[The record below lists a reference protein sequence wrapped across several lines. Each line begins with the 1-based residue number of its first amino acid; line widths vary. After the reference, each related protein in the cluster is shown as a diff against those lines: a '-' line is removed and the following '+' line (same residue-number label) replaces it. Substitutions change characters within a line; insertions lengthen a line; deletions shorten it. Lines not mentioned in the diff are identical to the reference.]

1 MCSETDTRAFRLAG
15 RGNGREFAPQR
26 MAHASSVRHSRCNR
40 RHQARRGF
48 YQVSRRPTRIWLFS
62 IGAEL
67 IQGGERRRLAMPV
80 PLRADFDA
88 EMVRAAAERSKD
100 GPLARRAEFFP
111 CQVELIP
118 LLWAD
123 EFPCSGGNHCR
134 PGGERGFSAVSL
146 RRGFRM
152 RRGERRS
159 AMPSQ
164 FENLMI
170 FPFENIEVCY
180 DVFSRSERLRML
192 IGGEW

>member
-1 MCSETDTRAFRLAG
+1 
-15 RGNGREFAPQR
+15 
-26 MAHASSVRHSRCNR
+26 
-40 RHQARRGF
+40 
-48 YQVSRRPTRIWLFS
+48 
-62 IGAEL
+62 
-67 IQGGERRRLAMPV
+67 MPV

-100 GPLARRAEFFP
+100 RPLARRAEFFP

-123 EFPCSGGNHCR
+123 EFPCSGGNHCLSAR
-134 PGGERGFSAVSL
+134 RRTRFSAVSL
-146 RRGFRM
+146 GFGFRM

-170 FPFENIEVCY
+170 FPFENIEACY
-180 DVFSRSERLRML
+180 VAFLVQKGCEC
-192 IGGEW
+192 

>member
-1 MCSETDTRAFRLAG
+1 
-15 RGNGREFAPQR
+15 
-26 MAHASSVRHSRCNR
+26 
-40 RHQARRGF
+40 
-48 YQVSRRPTRIWLFS
+48 
-62 IGAEL
+62 
-67 IQGGERRRLAMPV
+67 MPV

-118 LLWAD
+118 RYGRTSSPVLA
-123 EFPCSGGNHCR
+123 EIIACPPR
-134 PGGERGFSAVSL
+134 GERGFSAVSL
-146 RRGFRM
+146 SCGFRM

-170 FPFENIEVCY
+170 FPFENIEACY
-180 DVFSRSERLRML
+180 VAFSRSERLRML